1 MGLSMSGKSRPADS
15 ATRKP
20 PAAWRPTGG
29 LSRRLARLIL
39 ATALLSVLVGVLLSA
54 LSLTFEYRARMRNEV
69 DVAIEKQRDLITETL
84 STNFHG
90 GAAVAARQI
99 ARDTGAVA
107 VRIFD
112 YQEDRALAQVVE
124 EAGTERREDQNM
136 PRWQRI
142 AAEYLPEMPLPRLH
156 ITQTLDINGDAVGT
170 IEVLLSSRPLFQAL
184 MRHLAIALLAVMLVV
199 ALALLIARRVR
210 RQIAEP
216 IGRLLDKMD
225 TVARTKD
232 FALQAVPE
240 GPDEIGSLTISFN
253 ELLNHIHARNQTLAV
268 HRRQLQELVIE
279 RTRSFERAAREAEI
293 ASRSK
298 GDFLARMSHEIR
310 TPMNGV
316 LGMAE
321 LLENTRLEK
330 QQHHMLQTMRS
341 SADSLLDIIND
352 ILDFSRIE
360 AGQLQ
365 VLKTQFSPVDLIDEI
380 CELLAPR
387 AHERN
392 LELVCDIDPKVPEAC
407 AGDPLRLRQI
417 VTNLLGN
424 AIKYT
429 EKGHVI
435 LRASAIAQPEGG
447 IQLRIEVEDTGF
459 GIPEEQLQ
467 KMFEPFTQGESFE
480 SRKQGGTGLG
490 LAITKQLVSLL
501 GGEVNVSSKLGT
513 GSKFWITVPFQVEKG
528 AAVEP
533 RWQSGV
539 KNALVVQGDGIAIR
553 TVARLLEES
562 GSHVQTTRNGYEALD
577 LMVIEEFDLI
587 VADEVLPDMSGYEFV
602 DRIRSSGKAK
612 SVATVL
618 MTTTKPASAALEHVS
633 EPDATISKPV
643 RWSRLREAIDR
654 ALGRGGTAE
663 TGAHAGTAAL
673 DLGLR
678 VLLVEDSP
686 VNREV
691 ASGMLEALGCK
702 VETAS
707 DGGVGVEQALSWGF
721 DAVLMD
727 CQMPL
732 MDGFEAT
739 QRIRAAEAA
748 SGRKAMPII
757 ALTANALQGDRERCL
772 AAGMSDFI
780 SKPFTIKKLQAALT
794 AAKTGKPTFELAPPN
809 PRIQP
814 AQAEEP
820 PVVDVRHID
829 ELRALRKPQLLDKAI
844 ALFRKQAAA
853 NLDSM
858 ERALRARSAPEVEQH
873 FHALKSCSLSVGARR
888 FASIAGDCEQA
899 ARKGDLD
906 AAGRLA
912 TRLRPEYLVLCKALT
927 DISQAKEQS
936 A

>member
-1 MGLSMSGKSRPADS
+1 MAGQSQPLNS
-15 ATRKP
+15 APRQRS
-20 PAAWRPTGG
+20 AAWRPTGK

-39 ATALLSVLVGVLLSA
+39 ATALLSALVGIFLSA
-54 LSLTFEYRARMRNEV
+54 ISLTLEYRARLRDEA
-69 DVAIEKQRDLITETL
+69 DLAIEKQRDMLTETL

-99 ARDTGAVA
+99 VRDTGAIT
-107 VRIFD
+107 VRVYD
-112 YQEDRALAQVVE
+112 NQELAAHVQVVE
-124 EAGTERREDQNM
+124 EAGTEQRQDQYM

-142 AAEYLPEMPLPRLH
+142 AAGYLPEIPMPGMHVTRV
-156 ITQTLDINGDAVGT
+156 LDINGDAVGSV
-170 IEVLLSSRPLFQAL
+170 EVVLSSRPLFQAL
-184 MRHLAIALLAVMLVV
+184 TRYLVIALLTVLLVA

-216 IGRLLDKMD
+216 IVRLLDMMD
-225 TVARTKD
+225 TVARTKN
-232 FALQAVPE
+232 FALQAAPE

-253 ELLNHIHARNQTLAV
+253 ELLNHIHTRNQTLSV
-268 HRRQLQELVIE
+268 HRRQLQELVVE
-279 RTRSFERAAREAEI
+279 RTKSFERAAREAEV

-316 LGMAE
+316 IGMAE
-321 LLENTRLEK
+321 LLENTRLEG

-365 VLKTQFSPVDLIDEI
+365 VLKTQFSPIDLIDEI

-392 LELVCDIDPKVPEAC
+392 LELICDIDAKVPEIC
-407 AGDPLRLRQI
+407 SGDPLRLRQI

-435 LRASAIAQPEGG
+435 LRATANPQPDGG
-447 IQLRIEVEDTGF
+447 TQLRVEVEDTGF
-459 GIPEEQLQ
+459 GIPDEELQ
-467 KMFEPFTQGESFE
+467 QMFEPFTQGESFE

-490 LAITKQLVSLL
+490 LAITKQLVTLL
-501 GGEVNVSSKLGT
+501 GGEVHVTSKLGT
-513 GSKFWITVPFQVEKG
+513 GSKFWITVPFQVEKQ
-528 AAVEP
+528 AAGEP

-539 KNALVVQGDGIAIR
+539 KNVLVIQSDGIAVR
-553 TVARLLEES
+553 TVTRLLEES
-562 GSHVQTTRNGYEALD
+562 GSHVQTTRNGFQALD
-577 LMVIEEFDLI
+577 MMVTEEFDLV
-587 VADEVLPDMSGYEFV
+587 VADEVLPDMNGYEFV
-602 DRIRSSGKAK
+602 DRIRSSGKSK
-612 SVATVL
+612 SVATIL
-618 MTTTKPASAALEHVS
+618 MTTTKPASVKLEHVS
-633 EPDATISKPV
+633 EPDARISKPV
-643 RWSRLREAIDR
+643 RWSRLREAIDQ
-654 ALGRGGTAE
+654 AFGRGDAVS
-663 TGAHAGTAAL
+663 AGKQAGVSTPS
-673 DLGLR
+673 LGLR

-707 DGGVGVEQALSWGF
+707 DGSVGVEQALSWGF
-721 DAVLMD
+721 DVVLMD

-748 SGRKAMPII
+748 NGRKAMPIV

-780 SKPFTIKKLQAALT
+780 SKPFTIKKLHAALT
-794 AAKTGKPTFELAPPN
+794 AAKTGKPTFELAPAN

-814 AQAEEP
+814 AQRDEP

-829 ELRALRKPQLLDKAI
+829 ELRALRKPQLLEMAI

-858 ERALRARSAPEVEQH
+858 ERALRAGSAPEVEQH

-888 FASIAGDCEQA
+888 FAGIAGDCEQA

>member
-1 MGLSMSGKSRPADS
+1 MAGQSRTVDCAVK
-15 ATRKP
+15 KP
-20 PAAWRPTGG
+20 PTAWRPTGA
-29 LSRRLARLIL
+29 LSRRLTRLIL

-54 LSLTFEYRARMRNEV
+54 LNLTLEYRTRMRNEA
-69 DVAIEKQRDLITETL
+69 DVAIEKQRHLITETL

-90 GAAVAARQI
+90 SAAVAARQI
-99 ARDTGAVA
+99 ARDTGAIA
-107 VRIFD
+107 VRVFD
-112 YQEDRALAQVVE
+112 YREDAALAQVVE
-124 EAGTERREDQNM
+124 EAGTEQRQDQNM

-142 AAEYLPEMPLPRLH
+142 AAGYLPDIPMPELH
-156 ITQTLDINGDAVGT
+156 ITRALDINGDAVGSV
-170 IEVLLSSRPLFQAL
+170 EVALSSRPLFQAL
-184 MRHLAIALLAVMLVV
+184 TRYLLMALLAMTLVA
-199 ALALLIARRVR
+199 ALALFIARRVR

-216 IGRLLDKMD
+216 IVRLLDMMD

-240 GPDEIGSLTISFN
+240 GPDEIGSLTNSFN
-253 ELLNHIHARNQTLAV
+253 ELLNHIHSRNQTLAI

-279 RTRSFERAAREAEI
+279 RTKSFEQAAREAEI

-316 LGMAE
+316 IGMAE
-321 LLENTRLEK
+321 LLENTRLEG

-392 LELVCDIDPKVPEAC
+392 LELVCDIDAKVPEIC
-407 AGDPLRLRQI
+407 SGDPLRLRQI
-417 VTNLLGN
+417 ITNLLGN

-435 LRASAIAQPEGG
+435 LRATAHPQPEGG
-447 IQLRIEVEDTGF
+447 TQLRVEVEDTGF

-490 LAITKQLVSLL
+490 LAITKQLVTLL
-501 GGEVNVSSKLGT
+501 GGEVYVTSKLGT
-513 GSKFWITVPFQVEKG
+513 GSKFWITVPFGVEKG
-528 AAVEP
+528 VAEAP

-539 KNALVVQGDGIAIR
+539 KHVLVVQSDGHAVR
-553 TVARLLEES
+553 TVVRLLEES
-562 GSHVQTTRNGYEALD
+562 GSHVQKSRTGFEALD
-577 LMVIEEFDLI
+577 LMVIEELDLI
-587 VADEVLPDMSGYEFV
+587 IADEVLPDMSGYQFI
-602 DRIRSSGKAK
+602 DRIRSSAK
-612 SVATVL
+612 SKSVVTIL
-618 MTTTKPASAALEHVS
+618 MTSTKPASANLEHVS
-633 EPDATISKPV
+633 EPDARISKPV
-643 RWSRLREAIDR
+643 RWSRLREAIDQ
-654 ALGRGGTAE
+654 ALGRGDAA
-663 TGAHAGTAAL
+663 GAGKQAGGARL
-673 DLGLR
+673 SLGLR

-707 DGGVGVEQALSWGF
+707 DGSVGVEQALSWGF

-748 SGRKAMPII
+748 SGREAMPIV

-772 AAGMSDFI
+772 AAGMTDFI

-794 AAKTGKPTFELAPPN
+794 AAKTGKAAFELAPPN
-809 PRIQP
+809 PRMRSTP
-814 AQAEEP
+814 PDEP
-820 PVVDVRHID
+820 PVVDTRHID
-829 ELRALRKPQLLDKAI
+829 ELRALRKPQLLEKSDRAVSQAGGRDPGQHGACASLRQCAGSRT
-844 ALFRKQAAA
+844 ALSRAQVLLAQ
-853 NLDSM
+853 
-858 ERALRARSAPEVEQH
+858 RRRQALRQH
-873 FHALKSCSLSVGARR
+873 R
-888 FASIAGDCEQA
+888 
-899 ARKGDLD
+899 
-906 AAGRLA
+906 GRLRA
-912 TRLRPEYLVLCKALT
+912 G
-927 DISQAKEQS
+927 S
-936 A
+936 AQR

>member
-1 MGLSMSGKSRPADS
+1 MTGQSRAVDS
-15 ATRKP
+15 APKKQSVP
-20 PAAWRPTGG
+20 WRPTGT
-29 LSRRLARLIL
+29 LARRFARLIL
-39 ATALLSVLVGVLLSA
+39 ATALMSVLVGVLLSA
-54 LSLTFEYRARMRNEV
+54 LSLTFEYRARMRDEV

-84 STNFHG
+84 STDFHG

-107 VRIFD
+107 VRVLQ
-112 YQEDRALAQVVE
+112 YQASGALVPVVE

-142 AAEYLPEMPLPRLH
+142 AAGYIPNIPMPELDVTR
-156 ITQTLDINGDAVGT
+156 TLDINSDAVGT
-170 IEVLLSSRPLFQAL
+170 IEVVLSSRPLVQAL
-184 MRHLAIALLAVMLVV
+184 TRYLVIALLAVMLAA
-199 ALALLIARRVR
+199 ALALLIARRFR
-210 RQIAEP
+210 RQVAEP
-216 IGRLLDKMD
+216 IGRLLDKLD

-253 ELLNHIHARNQTLAV
+253 DLLKNIHARNQTLAA

-279 RTRSFERAAREAEI
+279 RTKSFERAAREAEI

-316 LGMAE
+316 IGMAE

-392 LELVCDIDPKVPEAC
+392 LELVCDIDSKVPEAC
-407 AGDPLRLRQI
+407 SGDPLRLRQI

-435 LRASAIAQPEGG
+435 LRASAVQQAEGG
-447 IQLRIEVEDTGF
+447 IQLRVEVEDTGF
-459 GIPEEQLQ
+459 GMPEEQLQ

-501 GGEVNVSSKLGT
+501 GGEINVTSKLGS
-513 GSKFWITVPFQVEKG
+513 GSKFWITVPFQVEKE
-528 AAVEP
+528 ASVEP

-539 KNALVVQGDGIAIR
+539 KNVLVVQNDGHAIR
-553 TVARLLEES
+553 TVTRLLEES
-562 GSHVQTTRNGYEALD
+562 GSEVQTARTGYAAFD
-577 LMVIEEFDLI
+577 LMVIEEFDLV
-587 VADEVLPDMSGYEFV
+587 VADEVLSDMSGYEFV
-602 DRIRSSGKAK
+602 DRIRSSGKSK
-612 SVATVL
+612 SVATML
-618 MTTTKPASAALEHVS
+618 MTTTKPASAALEHAS
-633 EPDATISKPV
+633 EPDACISKPV
-643 RWSRLREAIDR
+643 RWSRLREAIDK
-654 ALGRGGTAE
+654 ALGRGGAAE
-663 TGAHAGTAAL
+663 TGTHAGTAAL
-673 DLGLR
+673 NLGLR

-707 DGGVGVEQALSWGF
+707 DGSVGVEQALSWGF

-748 SGRKAMPII
+748 NGRKAMPIV

-780 SKPFTIKKLQAALT
+780 SKPFTIKKLQAALM

-809 PRIQP
+809 PRIKP
-814 AQAEEP
+814 AQVEEP
-820 PVVDVRHID
+820 PVVDIRHID
-829 ELRALRKPQLLDKAI
+829 ELRALRKPQLLDNAI

-858 ERALRARSAPEVEQH
+858 ERALRAGSAPEVEQH

-912 TRLRPEYLVLCKALT
+912 TRLRPEYLALCKALT
-927 DISQAKEQS
+927 DISQAKVQS